1 MQYSGVEGDFLL
13 IFVFDRQDKGDV
25 MEMRTSNNALEGL
38 KNLFFNN
45 IK

>member
-25 MEMRTSNNALEGL
+25 MEMGTSNSNGSEGL
-38 KNLFFNN
+38 KNLFYN
-45 IK
+45 